1 MQTLLVDHPSE
12 EDDDTV
18 YVWVNFGMASLYVL
32 KVLSS
37 EMDSAEIRNL
47 LQDGERSDF
56 SEKPPRLSLFKDDL
70 SNEPNFDRI
79 HLAGKYL

>member
-1 MQTLLVDHPSE
+1 MCCLGTKIERGETLHMDNPSE

-18 YVWVNFGMASLYVL
+18 YVWVNFFIASLYVL

-47 LQDGERSDF
+47 
-56 SEKPPRLSLFKDDL
+56 
-70 SNEPNFDRI
+70 
-79 HLAGKYL
+79 